1 MGEESS
7 STDRWDSERVGSE
20 KALRAEVLPQVAL
33 LRENAWSWGP
43 HPEGCG
49 PQLRST
55 RQRQAGTMF
64 SAVGPFWPGAMSK
77 VTF

>member
-1 MGEESS
+1 MVRLRIPPSRPAGE
-7 STDRWDSERVGSE
+7 TAAGD
-20 KALRAEVLPQVAL
+20 AC
-33 LRENAWSWGP
+33 SWGP

-49 PQLRST
+49 PQLQNV

-64 SAVGPFWPGAMSK
+64 SAVGPFWPCAMSK